1 MKIKLITILSLLALT
16 TSCIST
22 RTTASQHVYS
32 SEKLKETKSEGK
44 ACGYVILGIIFFGDM
59 TVDKAAKSA
68 DISEVAF
75 VESKTASYPF
85 FTSICTIVK
94 GK

>member
-1 MKIKLITILSLLALT
+1 MKIKLVAILSLLALT
-16 TSCIST
+16 TACIST
-22 RTTASQHVYS
+22 RTTASQHIYS

-44 ACGYVILGIIFFGDM
+44 ACGHVILGLIFFGDM

-68 DISEVAF
+68 DISEITF
-75 VESKTASYPF
+75 VESKTSTYPF
-85 FTSICTIVK
+85 VTSICTIVK